1 MAVLMA
7 IEFEATKDQY
17 DEVSKKLDVDANPP
31 DGLMVHTAEDLGGGK
46 MRVVDVW
53 ESAGQ
58 LDAFTNGPLMEAMTE
73 VMGEQDPE
81 SGTPPEI
88 RELHNV
94 VKP

>member
-1 MAVLMA
+1 MAVLMT
-7 IEFEATKDQY
+7 IEFEASKDQY
-17 DEVSKKLDVDANPP
+17 DEVNQKLDVESNPP
-31 DGLMVHTAEDLGGGK
+31 DGLLIHAAEDVGGGK

-58 LDAFTNGPLMEAMTE
+58 LEAFTNGPLMAAMTE
-73 VMGEQDPE
+73 VMGEQDPD
-81 SGTPPEI
+81 SANPPEV

>member
-1 MAVLMA
+1 MT

-17 DEVSKKLDVDANPP
+17 DEVDKKLDVDSDPP
-31 DGLMVHTAEDLGGGK
+31 DGLLIHTAEDLGGGR

-53 ESAGQ
+53 ESADE
-58 LDAFTNGPLMEAMTE
+58 LEAFTNGPLMAAMAE
-73 VMGEQDPE
+73 VMGEQDPG

-94 VKP
+94 AKP

>member
-1 MAVLMA
+1 MAVLMT

-17 DEVSKKLDVDANPP
+17 DEVDKKLDVENNPP
-31 DGLMVHTAEDLGGGK
+31 DGLLIHTAEDLGGGK

-53 ESAGQ
+53 ESADR
-58 LDAFTNGPLMEAMTE
+58 LEAFTTGPLMEAMTE
-73 VMGEQDPE
+73 VMGPQDPE

-94 VKP
+94 ARP